1 MRTAQ
6 EIFDTVKQHLLT
18 QNARSENE
26 YTMVCQYRGP
36 KGRKCAVGCLID
48 DDDYNPL
55 WEGKTVR
62 KLLHCRALPEPL
74 AAEFQRNESLL
85 TSLQHIHD
93 DVDIQEWPS
102 KLHRVAV
109 VHGLQG

>member
-6 EIFDTVKQHLLT
+6 EIFDTVKQHLLI
-18 QNARSENE
+18 QNARSE
-26 YTMVCQYRGP
+26 TVDGLCQYRGP
-36 KGRKCAVGCLID
+36 GGMKCAAGCLID
-48 DDDYNPL
+48 EDDYNPL

-62 KLLHCRALPEPL
+62 KLLYYRALPEPL

-93 DVDIQEWPS
+93 YEDIQEWPS

-109 VHGLQG
+109 VYGLQG

>member
-6 EIFDTVKQHLLT
+6 EIFDTVKQHLMA
-18 QNARSENE
+18 QNARSE
-26 YTMVCQYRGP
+26 TVDGLLCRYRGP
-36 KGRKCAVGCLID
+36 GEMKCAVGCLID
-48 DDDYNPL
+48 EDDYNPL

-62 KLLHCRALPEPL
+62 KLLHCRELPEPL